1 MNESIIHCDSLVEF
15 LEKVREYDR
24 TKKDCYW
31 EVLDV
36 PKQLK
41 VGLKVYFG
49 EEGEEH
55 TAHFTVRISSLKKES
70 DLFSEE
76 ENKRILFFFEQRS
89 VYSEAK
95 SNYINTLIR
104 KPAPAPVNADKEK
117 DEAALA
123 KLVELVKQ
131 PGFLEALSKI
141 K

>member
-15 LEKVREYDR
+15 LEKVRDYDR

-31 EVLDV
+31 EVEDL

-41 VGLKVYFG
+41 MGLKAYFG

-55 TAHFTVRISSLKKES
+55 TAHFTVRMSSWRKEGNI
-70 DLFSEE
+70 LSEE
-76 ENKRILFFFEQRS
+76 ENKTISFFFEQRN
-89 VYSEAK
+89 VYNEAK
-95 SNYINTLIR
+95 SNYINILIR
-104 KPAPAPVNADKEK
+104 KPALVNADKKK
-117 DEAALA
+117 DDAVLS
-123 KLVELVKQ
+123 KLVELAKQ